1 MARLKPEHLS
11 ELRRLHELGQAIV
24 RALANRGQIGDLGQQ
39 FKRALDGA
47 RDTQNVRGMRSAV
60 RDLGD
65 MLSALPAEQRRH
77 IAQAVDQATGSS
89 LQDLLQADARA
100 VAGILRR
107 GHIRNQKEYHLL
119 QSHLDRFVDDH
130 ARSVEAA
137 SILRLLE
144 SYGAS

>member
-24 RALANRGQIGDLGQQ
+24 HALAKRGQIGELGEQ

-60 RDLGD
+60 RDLHD
-65 MLSALPAEQRRH
+65 MLSALPDGERRD
-77 IAQAVDQATGSS
+77 ITQAVEHATGSL
-89 LQDLLQADARA
+89 LQELLQADARA
-100 VAGILRR
+100 VAAILRR
-107 GHIRNQKEYHLL
+107 SHIRNQKEYHLL
-119 QSHLDRFVDDH
+119 QSHLDRFVGDP

-137 SILRLLE
+137 SVLHLLE
-144 SYGAS
+144 SYRAS

>member
-1 MARLKPEHLS
+1 VARLKPEHLS
-11 ELRRLHELGQAIV
+11 ELRRLYELGQAIV
-24 RALANRGQIGDLGQQ
+24 LALASQGQIGDLGAQ

-65 MLSALPAEQRRH
+65 MLSALPDEQRRDVT
-77 IAQAVDQATGSS
+77 QAVAQSTGTS
-89 LQDLLQADARA
+89 LQDLMQADARA

-119 QSHLDRFVDDH
+119 QSHLDRLVGDA

-137 SILRLLE
+137 SIVDLLE
-144 SYGAS
+144 SYRAS